1 MRGKKKMQQKESFL
15 KTKKG
20 KIVVGSVVGSVVGLL
35 AILVICYIIGCWPFS
50 NPSIT
55 EYVDKFGVEVKALVT
70 DKAED
75 DKTKNNTIVT
85 NVETK
90 INTLKTKVEQANEK
104 RATDKKIKTDEIDA
118 LKTAAGL
125 LKDKETKLK
134 FKEEAEKFTPK
145 VEALV
150 TNLKTEINK

>member
-1 MRGKKKMQQKESFL
+1 MQQKESFL

-55 EYVDKFGVEVKALVT
+55 DYVDKFGVEVKALVT

-104 RATDKKIKTDEIDA
+104 RATDKKIKKDIFDEIDN

-134 FKEEAEKFTPK
+134 FKEEADKFTPK